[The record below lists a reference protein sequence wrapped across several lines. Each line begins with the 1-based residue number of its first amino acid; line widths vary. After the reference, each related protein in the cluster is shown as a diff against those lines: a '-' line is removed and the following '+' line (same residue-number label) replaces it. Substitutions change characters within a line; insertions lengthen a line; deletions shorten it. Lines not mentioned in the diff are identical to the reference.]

1 MQKRNKN
8 KRFLITTLII
18 VIIGIASHLLATETQ
33 VAELPIF
40 NSLSLFTYFGVLI
53 GFALTI
59 YTFGLSMVVDIKKN
73 ISLMT
78 ELSEEKKTILYEK
91 LVSGFTEI
99 KQDIWLIF
107 YAIILVIIFAIAN
120 EIVNPFGWEVEQYKI
135 PETAFLSLFVLSTF
149 AIFDIMKTLFN
160 LSEINLELI
169 QKGKASR

>member
-18 VIIGIASHLLATETQ
+18 IIIGIVSHILATKTQ

-78 ELSEEKKTILYEK
+78 ELNEEKKTY
-91 LVSGFTEI
+91 
-99 KQDIWLIF
+99 
-107 YAIILVIIFAIAN
+107 Y
-120 EIVNPFGWEVEQYKI
+120 
-135 PETAFLSLFVLSTF
+135 
-149 AIFDIMKTLFN
+149 MKN
-160 LSEINLELI
+160 L
-169 QKGKASR
+169 